1 MSAPILGLVLAMDG
15 RVVITNRNHTILQV
29 HGTDRM
35 GVVHSMNRQVILL
48 ILLCIAL
55 FGTDMATAMQPCATF
70 EGGLVA
76 PAQLQVMRD
85 AAAEGRLFQVV
96 PGTSSAEFSV
106 RYLFG
111 MEFHGEMTD
120 IAGCLTMPRSPRL
133 HGQALLLIKANSMT
147 ANHPELLPMV
157 QGTQFLDARNYPQ
170 MLFAGHLYQPS
181 QPLVWH
187 ISGDLTLHGRT
198 RPVLFNINIEVLESR
213 LGDFP
218 VRILLTGD
226 SQVDRRQFNITS
238 HHLLVS
244 DKVDLHL
251 SAELVAWGH

>member
-1 MSAPILGLVLAMDG
+1 
-15 RVVITNRNHTILQV
+15 
-29 HGTDRM
+29 
-35 GVVHSMNRQVILL
+35 
-48 ILLCIAL
+48 
-55 FGTDMATAMQPCATF
+55 
-70 EGGLVA
+70 
-76 PAQLQVMRD
+76 
-85 AAAEGRLFQVV
+85 
-96 PGTSSAEFSV
+96 
-106 RYLFG
+106 

-170 MLFAGHLYQPS
+170 MLFAGHLYQSS